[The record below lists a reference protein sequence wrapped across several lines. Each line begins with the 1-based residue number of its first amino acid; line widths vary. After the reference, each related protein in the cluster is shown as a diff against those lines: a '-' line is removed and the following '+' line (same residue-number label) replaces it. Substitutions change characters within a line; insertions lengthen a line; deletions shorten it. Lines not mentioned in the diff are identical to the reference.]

1 MKKEMGN
8 TPSGMAYKAYH
19 PISFFMFEAGRNV
32 IFFVD
37 TMADVKKYALTEET
51 KEFAAHIEY
60 LMQGLEGFSIRPA
73 FGVYFMHFRGKTFG
87 FIMEDYLLIE
97 DGEIARKLLP
107 DLPRGELFP
116 GSKPFVIMR
125 DPGSKGYLISIAEA
139 LYPELPIPKPKKRK
153 RKTQEQ
159 PKAEEH
165 PFWVKNVKDF

>member
-1 MKKEMGN
+1 M
-8 TPSGMAYKAYH
+8 
-19 PISFFMFEAGRNV
+19 
-32 IFFVD
+32 
-37 TMADVKKYALTEET
+37 L
-51 KEFAAHIEY
+51 
-60 LMQGLEGFSIRPA
+60 LLGFSIRPA

-97 DGEIARKLLP
+97 DGDIARKLLP

-153 RKTQEQ
+153 KNTEEST
-159 PKAEEH
+159 KVEEH
-165 PFWVKNVKDF
+165 PFWEKNLET